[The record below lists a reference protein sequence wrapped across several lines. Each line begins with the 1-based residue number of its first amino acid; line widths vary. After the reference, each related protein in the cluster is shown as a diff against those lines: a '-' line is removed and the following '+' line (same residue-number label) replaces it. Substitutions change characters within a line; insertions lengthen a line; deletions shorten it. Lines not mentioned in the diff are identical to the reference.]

1 MQYLTTGFK
10 TLRTAAWISIGL
22 TLFSLSAAPCAQP
35 SNVESAP
42 SDTLIFLEF
51 QDHTSKSSEF
61 NHLAFGIRNNGIFHI
76 SYRIFD
82 GEATQMSE
90 WESDGQLNAT
100 ELKEL
105 NNSIAMITLDPP
117 ISNPMNIGY
126 STDLIRGWQGNL
138 VTLINGARQTIQFT
152 SLRPATYPERSVE
165 LNRLVTFI
173 FDLKNLALLKIG
185 KARQPAQLKN

>member
-1 MQYLTTGFK
+1 MRFLMIEIK
-10 TLRTAAWISIGL
+10 TLSTAAWISIGL

-35 SNVESAP
+35 NNAESAP

-51 QDHTSKSSEF
+51 QDHTSKSSEA
-61 NHLAFGIRNNGIFHI
+61 NRLAFGVRNNGIFHI
-76 SYRIFD
+76 SYRTFD
-82 GEATQMSE
+82 GEEKQTSE
-90 WESDGQLNAT
+90 RESDGQLNAT
-100 ELKEL
+100 ELEQLK
-105 NNSIAMITLDPP
+105 NSIATIALDPP

-138 VTLINGARQTIQFT
+138 VTLVNGTRQTIQFT